1 MVLLRSCLLALFFQL
16 DMLNK
21 CIGIWASYIE
31 RNFNRNRRTNYIF
44 NFFCLPPSN
53 WLWSWLLTTAFQN
66 RCMVENV
73 CGVACFVV
81 VVVVVVVFLIYCTR
95 WTNVLINTLDDTGF
109 IAGSDS
115 IFQGC
120 WICATRRIKQTWTK
134 WHLSRIMLN
143 MLWNL

>member
-1 MVLLRSCLLALFFQL
+1 
-16 DMLNK
+16 
-21 CIGIWASYIE
+21 
-31 RNFNRNRRTNYIF
+31 
-44 NFFCLPPSN
+44 
-53 WLWSWLLTTAFQN
+53 
-66 RCMVENV
+66 MVENV

-120 WICATRRIKQTWTK
+120 
-134 WHLSRIMLN
+134 
-143 MLWNL
+143 